1 MKPSTNTAVKNLRL
15 QSPRRKPFLLYEKVI
30 SPDAWHA
37 HAMQSIIENQTSA
50 LSLLIMKSGIPSLAL
65 TVIILTAFLSPGFA
79 KNPEEYR
86 AWTNNKGQTIQAA
99 LVTSNNTTVS
109 LKMRNGREHQ
119 VSILDLSDA
128 DIEYIKNW
136 ESNQAKNKK
145 LASQEKPQTET
156 IMTVA
161 GEILF
166 SDKLDKIDG
175 EWRHNIGDWKNID
188 GVLFGAEKPS
198 DDHGAVFKRKF
209 AFQNAIIE
217 FSFKLD
223 GTKGISL
230 SIDDDEDHVCRL
242 SINEAGFTVQKDDHD
257 HEGPDERVQFERRN
271 AEISSGEWHIARIE
285 ILGNEMLGQIDDE
298 IGFGA
303 HELIATGKTKFGFT
317 VGGQSAQ
324 FKDLKIWEALPNEN
338 WEKAKRRLERKRK

>member
-1 MKPSTNTAVKNLRL
+1 MKLDI
-15 QSPRRKPFLLYEKVI
+15 KPL
-30 SPDAWHA
+30 
-37 HAMQSIIENQTSA
+37 A
-50 LSLLIMKSGIPSLAL
+50 LSI
-65 TVIILTAFLSPGFA
+65 VILTAFLVPSFA
-79 KNPEEYR
+79 KNSEEYR
-86 AWTNNKGQTIQAA
+86 AWTNKKGQTIQAT
-99 LVTSNNTTVS
+99 LLTSTNTTVS
-109 LKMRNGREHQ
+109 LKMKNGSEHQ

-136 ESNQAKNKK
+136 ESNQAKDKK
-145 LASQEKPQTET
+145 LASQDKPLTET

-161 GEILF
+161 GELLYI
-166 SDKLDKIDG
+166 DDLDKINDD
-175 EWRHNIGDWKNID
+175 WRHNLGDWQNKD
-188 GVLFGAEKPS
+188 GVLFGAEKSS

-209 AFQNAIIE
+209 AFKNAIIE

-242 SINEAGFTVQKDDHD
+242 SISETGFTVQKDDHD
-257 HEGPDERVQFERRN
+257 HEGPDERVQFERRD
-271 AEISSGEWHIARIE
+271 AEISSGEWHVARVE

-324 FKDLKIWEALPNEN
+324 FKGLKIWEALPNED
-338 WEKAKRRLERKRK
+338 WEKTKRRLERKRK